1 MLKSIFIF
9 LVSLIGLPLYAVCV
23 VSLYVIGAAFGISYV
38 DSSVYVCEY
47 VQPIFTAAVALIF
60 LIFAI
65 RGIWRA
71 IHAER
76 WGILTSIALFC
87 LIYIYEIRL
96 CIAEFMIRVS
106 TYAGMTNRQIFNF
119 VVKKLQDIGEV
130 YPTMTI
136 HIPTGESVTYGYIM
150 ANMEVYLLPLS
161 IVLLCGIIQ
170 WRLNKRMKLRSQT
183 QDQSVPTTP
192 ASPA

>member
-23 VSLYVIGAAFGISYV
+23 VILYVIGAAFGISYV

-71 IHAER
+71 SNAKR
-76 WGILTSIALFC
+76 WGIMTTLALFC
-87 LIYIYEIRL
+87 LVYIYEIRL
-96 CIAEFMIRVS
+96 CI
-106 TYAGMTNRQIFNF
+106 G
-119 VVKKLQDIGEV
+119 
-130 YPTMTI
+130 
-136 HIPTGESVTYGYIM
+136 
-150 ANMEVYLLPLS
+150 
-161 IVLLCGIIQ
+161 
-170 WRLNKRMKLRSQT
+170 
-183 QDQSVPTTP
+183 
-192 ASPA
+192 

>member
-23 VSLYVIGAAFGISYV
+23 VILYVIGEAFGISYV

-60 LIFAI
+60 LIFAL
-65 RGIWRA
+65 RSIWRA
-71 IHAER
+71 FTAKR
-76 WGILTSIALFC
+76 WSILTTLALFC
-87 LIYIYEIRL
+87 LVYIYEIRH
-96 CIAEFMIRVS
+96 CIAELLIRIS
-106 TYAGMTNRQIFNF
+106 SYAGLTNRQIFNL
-119 VVKKLQDIGEV
+119 VVKKLQDMGEI
-130 YPTMTI
+130 YPNMTI
-136 HIPTGESVTYGYIM
+136 QIPSGESVTYGYIM

-170 WRLNKRMKLRSQT
+170 WRLSKRIKSPLLT
-183 QDQSVPTTP
+183 QSAPTTP
-192 ASPA
+192 AAPA